1 MLQRIALG
9 VFLMVPSFVFA
20 KEADV
25 LGGTLCFFF
34 TFLVGF
40 AFYFLPSIIAAARS
54 HPNMV
59 PIVVVNLFLGW
70 LLVGWV
76 IALAWAFTA
85 YDPPGRRYR

>member
-1 MLQRIALG
+1 MLNRIVL
-9 VFLMVPSFVFA
+9 VIFLMFPSFLVA

-25 LGGTLCFFF
+25 LGGTFCFFF

-40 AFYFLPSIIAAARS
+40 GFYFLPSIIAGARS

-85 YDPPGRRYR
+85 YDPPSRRYR